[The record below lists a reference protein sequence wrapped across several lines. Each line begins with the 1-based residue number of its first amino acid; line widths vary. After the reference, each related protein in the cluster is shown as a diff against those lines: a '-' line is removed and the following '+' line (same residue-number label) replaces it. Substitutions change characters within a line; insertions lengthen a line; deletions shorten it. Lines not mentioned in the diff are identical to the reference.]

1 MKHTQPPPVSR
12 LTLVVNRDA
21 SQHSDEWLQA
31 NKHHVQTREDSFGT
45 LLIEGLTLHIQSFFV
60 RQFLD
65 EILSESDL
73 RQVLATP
80 VRADGKT
87 VRLLVQVVQPIA
99 EEAQRIAQT
108 CTQESEAAF
117 VATLLHGI
125 DYCFF
130 PALRGKYDAP
140 DALKSMV
147 QPALQRLERQAPEA
161 AAVLRTCM
169 RWGNFDEEGVFID
182 WLEQRMHHALQVL
195 KLANF

>member
-1 MKHTQPPPVSR
+1 VTDHTATQASTSHKR
-12 LTLVVNRDA
+12 TDA
-21 SQHSDEWLQA
+21 FAALLMDGLSL
-31 NKHHVQTREDSFGT
+31 HVQSFY
-45 LLIEGLTLHIQSFFV
+45 V

-65 EILSESDL
+65 EILAEPDL

-87 VRLLVQVVQPIA
+87 VRLLVQVLQPIA
-99 EEAQRIAQT
+99 EEAQRIAQQFT
-108 CTQESEAAF
+108 PQSEAAY

-130 PALRGKYDAP
+130 PALRGKYDAA
-140 DALKSMV
+140 DALKTIV
-147 QPALQRLERQAPEA
+147 WPALQRLDRHAPPA

-182 WLEQRMHHALQVL
+182 WLEQRMQHALEVL
-195 KLANF
+195 RLAAF

>member
-1 MKHTQPPPVSR
+1 MTHPQPPSDPR
-12 LTLVVNRDA
+12 QPLVVNQGAAQHRDECLQG
-21 SQHSDEWLQA
+21 SQRSGQA
-31 NKHHVQTREDSFGT
+31 REDAFGA
-45 LLIEGLTLHIQSFFV
+45 LLIEGLTLHIQSFYV

-73 RQVLATP
+73 RQVLVTP

-99 EEAQRIAQT
+99 EEAQRIAQG
-108 CTQESEAAF
+108 CTRESEAAF

-195 KLANF
+195 KLASF